1 VDARER
7 FQLYLLS
14 KMTASELVDGALGRL
29 GRSRAEMVVTAAVL
43 AANHGFDEVSHPADA
58 YGELL
63 GRPEAERALTHGET
77 GDEFSGSIQRLYA
90 LPLWPAVRFAVNRH
104 PHGYAWG
111 VGFEQ
116 HMATPDAD
124 AVTLAESVRPW
135 EFASEPLLARASG
148 VELIDEWSD
157 SLEALLE
164 FRANGRAA
172 TWHARFDLRLLQSW
186 LPAHAGGRIS

>member
-1 VDARER
+1 MDARDR

-14 KMTASELVDGALGRL
+14 KMTASELVDAALARL
-29 GRSRAEMVVTAAVL
+29 GRSREEMVGTAAVL
-43 AANHGFDEVSHPADA
+43 AANHGFDDVSHPADA

-63 GRPEAERALTHGET
+63 GRPEVERALTHRET
-77 GDEFSGSIQRLYA
+77 GDEFSGSLQRLYA

-116 HMATPDAD
+116 HLARLDAD

-135 EFASEPLLARASG
+135 EFASEPLLARASD
-148 VELIDEWSD
+148 VELIEEWSD
-157 SLEALLE
+157 SLEALIE
-164 FRANGRAA
+164 FRANDRAA
-172 TWHARFDLRLLQSW
+172 AWHARFDLRLLQRW
-186 LPAHAGGRIS
+186 LPAHAEGKPS